1 MKMRAKGFLDFSM
14 DRLTE
19 RNKENSF
26 LDVDWII
33 EELLALG
40 QHRLSIESPTTTSTT
55 DLVSSSSATTTTMTT
70 ASTAA
75 AEKLSSKTATKLKS
89 ATETAKSVIGQK
101 SSKKVVSCVFLLLFA
116 SIFENFSL
124 RKF

>member
-33 EELLALG
+33 EELLSLG
-40 QHRLSIESPTTTSTT
+40 QHRISNESPSTNTTPEMTSPSNV
-55 DLVSSSSATTTTMTT
+55 DKILGIL
-70 ASTAA
+70 
-75 AEKLSSKTATKLKS
+75 KHLKTVCL
-89 ATETAKSVIGQK
+89 
-101 SSKKVVSCVFLLLFA
+101 C
-116 SIFENFSL
+116 
-124 RKF
+124 